1 MSPDTILSITLF
13 LSTQHQSIP
22 SFLSFLSHI
31 FYSLLCYAHPIY
43 RRLSLHINTQTHQY
57 STPLASASSTLS
69 L

>member
-43 RRLSLHINTQTHQY
+43 RRLSLHINT
-57 STPLASASSTLS
+57 
-69 L
+69 